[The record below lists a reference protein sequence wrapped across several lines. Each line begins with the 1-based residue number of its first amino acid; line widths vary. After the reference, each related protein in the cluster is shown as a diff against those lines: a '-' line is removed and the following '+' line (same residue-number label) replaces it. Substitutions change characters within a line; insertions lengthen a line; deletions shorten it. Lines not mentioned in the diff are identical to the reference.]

1 MSILFVVHQNF
12 SHSINCVF
20 FFFPASRRN
29 LSLSQTP
36 PVSFCSRLLFFIL
49 HRLFTSCSQQQLFH
63 NGIMVEVYLLLCS
76 VVEEQYFFFFL
87 ILERLGSLNLHYE
100 LIELKGNWCQTNVC
114 SCSVTRRADVMS
126 VYPTVLL
133 DGSKKKK
140 CSLKNRPPRIYFAD
154 ATVARVWRTVLP
166 VSSREHRGH
175 LTALF
180 TCHVTSPRR
189 WRAAASQPF
198 DLPRLN
204 FNPVIEKVILSS
216 LSYLFFLASV
226 AVLQHAV
233 HAAGRE
239 EI

>member
-76 VVEEQYFFFFL
+76 VVEEQYFFFFSFSRDL
-87 ILERLGSLNLHYE
+87 AVWICIMSWLNWKGIDARLMCVHVLWRDE
-100 LIELKGNWCQTNVC
+100 QMWCQF
-114 SCSVTRRADVMS
+114 TRPFCWMV
-126 VYPTVLL
+126 V
-133 DGSKKKK
+133 KKKNVPWK
-140 CSLKNRPPRIYFAD
+140 IAPLRIYFAD

-226 AVLQHAV
+226 SVLQHAV